1 MKNSCAITQVGF
13 KAKLFSLP
21 AVPYLFSSSA
31 GGSSLSTAIFHISGQ
46 SVVS

>member
-21 AVPYLFSSSA
+21 AVPYLFSSA